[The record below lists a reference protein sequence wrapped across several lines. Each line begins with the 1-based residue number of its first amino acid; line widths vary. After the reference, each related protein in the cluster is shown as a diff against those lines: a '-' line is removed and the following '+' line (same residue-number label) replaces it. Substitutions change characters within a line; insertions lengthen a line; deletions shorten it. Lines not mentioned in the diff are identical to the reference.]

1 MKISPNGPFTDRSPS
16 RGKEKKGRPT
26 ARVRGLGG
34 QLGPTLPSR
43 RLPSPPFGRHPRL
56 PSRRGKVHPHRLYKG
71 VPQERRTTQV
81 TRAPPPLA
89 AHLHILVCRPPLAAA
104 LHPLPLPHG
113 LPKGCAGGR
122 SHHRCTPSCCGVSG
136 SVSNAIYFCNLGW
149 NGNFRSHC
157 DRRTCASTRRC
168 RSCGVGVV
176 APRLAI
182 SSLSSTLVRE
192 RNPRVWSTRVRL
204 RTSVYHYSI
213 TIR

>member
-89 AHLHILVCRPPLAAA
+89 AHLHILVCRPPLATA
-104 LHPLPLPHG
+104 LHPLPLLHG

-122 SHHRCTPSCCGVSG
+122 SHHRCTPSCCRVSDPYPTPSTSAILVGTGILGVIVITVRVRVRG
-136 SVSNAIYFCNLGW
+136 GAVRVVLELLLIFTTL
-149 NGNFRSHC
+149 RS
-157 DRRTCASTRRC
+157 AM
-168 RSCGVGVV
+168 
-176 APRLAI
+176 
-182 SSLSSTLVRE
+182 SSSSSTLV
-192 RNPRVWSTRVRL
+192 
-204 RTSVYHYSI
+204 
-213 TIR
+213 